1 MAPEPDKR
9 NDRGAAGRPRPQNHP
24 ASRAGRPSWP
34 GILLR
39 TGEQRAR
46 GKFKVNVILW
56 QTFGQHCISQLT
68 RSTVPDF
75 MIDQLKTMPALFFVA
90 FTAGQTDQEEGD
102 QGMPANDETGRQAVN
117 LPLRTFQPPWATEG
131 SKFLWCA
138 LAS

>member
-1 MAPEPDKR
+1 MKPFVASDLKTILHSGQATLHGLEYCR
-9 NDRGAAGRPRPQNHP
+9 VLVNSGRV
-24 ASRAGRPSWP
+24 
-34 GILLR
+34 
-39 TGEQRAR
+39 EY
-46 GKFKVNVILW
+46 FKVNVILW

-75 MIDQLKTMPALFFVA
+75 MIDQLKAIPALFFVA

>member
-1 MAPEPDKR
+1 MEY
-9 NDRGAAGRPRPQNHP
+9 
-24 ASRAGRPSWP
+24 
-34 GILLR
+34 
-39 TGEQRAR
+39 
-46 GKFKVNVILW
+46 FKVNVILW

-75 MIDQLKTMPALFFVA
+75 MIDQLKTIPALFFVV

>member
-1 MAPEPDKR
+1 MELLVAPNLKTILHSGQATLHGLEYCR
-9 NDRGAAGRPRPQNHP
+9 VLVNSGRV
-24 ASRAGRPSWP
+24 
-34 GILLR
+34 
-39 TGEQRAR
+39 EY
-46 GKFKVNVILW
+46 FKVNVILW

-75 MIDQLKTMPALFFVA
+75 MIDQLKAILALFFVV
-90 FTAGQTDQEEGD
+90 FTAGQADQEEGD